1 MQQNRQLELW
11 VGTFVLAGIIALL
24 VLVFKV
30 ADVKS
35 IGGAETYQLKARF
48 DNIGGLKVRSPVKV
62 GGVTIGTVS
71 NISLDMETYVPV
83 VTLAIDKKYG
93 YFPETSSAAILT
105 SGLLGEQ
112 YLGISPGFVDEGIM
126 MLENGDFIEDTKSA
140 LVLED
145 MIGQV
150 LYSIGNEG
158 DK

>member
-11 VGTFVLAGIIALL
+11 VGSFVLAGIVALL

-30 ADVKS
+30 ADVKAS
-35 IGGAETYQLKARF
+35 VILNLRPESAFE
-48 DNIGGLKVRSPVKV
+48 NIGGLKVRSPVKV

-71 NISLDMETYVPV
+71 NISLDTESYVPV

-112 YLGISPGFVDEGIM
+112 YLGLSPGFIDEGIV
-126 MLENGDFIEDTKSA
+126 MLDDGDFIEDTKSA

-150 LYSIGNEG
+150 LYSIGNDG